1 MRSASSAAVDE
12 ATVAV
17 PAAVPTTATATVA
30 ITRHLEYEAMLVL
43 ALEPPLTEARVKAR
57 YKKLVKVHH
66 PDING
71 GAKEAEERF
80 KEIQRAYQ
88 TIMERLSS

>member
-1 MRSASSAAVDE
+1 
-12 ATVAV
+12 
-17 PAAVPTTATATVA
+17 
-30 ITRHLEYEAMLVL
+30 MLVL